1 MITITDSVTKKT
13 VFILADKV
21 VAVFEIP
28 EGEHAGKTGIN
39 MVNSS
44 IVVDED
50 ILEVVGRI
58 NGELK

>member
-1 MITITDSVTKKT
+1 MIIITDSVTKKSI
-13 VFILADKV
+13 FISADKV

-44 IVVDED
+44 VVVDED
-50 ILEVVGRI
+50 ILEIVSRI
-58 NGELK
+58 KGDSK